1 VNSINLKE
9 WDMCKSS
16 NKILHIKN
24 FRDLDVSWD
33 KMIILVNRALLNES
47 DAYVN
52 INNNYKEPKYLYQND
67 VSSVK
72 EAMGYLQFISQM
84 PNPIENVNEMIND
97 IDSSLGLNIKRESV
111 QFFCNFLS
119 VSYISEIHSDPWDAV
134 VFQTKGTTIW
144 DIFAEDKETITE
156 SIELKQ
162 GDLILVPK
170 GLVHRV
176 SSNSSR
182 ATLNFPIPS
191 FINNKR

>member
-1 VNSINLKE
+1 
-9 WDMCKSS
+9 
-16 NKILHIKN
+16 
-24 FRDLDVSWD
+24 
-33 KMIILVNRALLNES
+33 MIILVNKALLNES

-84 PNPIENVNEMIND
+84 PTSIENVNEMIND

-119 VSYISEIHSDPWDAV
+119 VNYISEIHSDPWDAV

-144 DIFAEDKETITE
+144 DIFTEDKETITE
-156 SIELKQ
+156 SIALEP

-191 FINNKR
+191 FINNKG